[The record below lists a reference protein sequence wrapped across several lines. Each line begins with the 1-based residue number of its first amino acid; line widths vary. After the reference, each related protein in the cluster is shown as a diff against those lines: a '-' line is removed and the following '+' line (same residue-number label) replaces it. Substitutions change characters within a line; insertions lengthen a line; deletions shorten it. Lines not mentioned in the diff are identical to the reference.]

1 MIQIFYLKIVFYR
14 RIRHYSYGKKSLIMK
29 YMLYLFLVT
38 NLLLVRILLIW
49 FYLLIQPKTHFGLI
63 LILVKRFYGLEKIFL
78 FVFQDFSMLALVDD
92 FITLHFTLNTIRIR
106 EKGIIIGNELIFR
119 RETLDTFDPKYKV
132 MY

>member
-1 MIQIFYLKIVFYR
+1 MVLFTHLAKNTFWFNPHI
-14 RIRHYSYGKKSLIMK
+14 SKK
-29 YMLYLFLVT
+29 V
-38 NLLLVRILLIW
+38 VWPR
-49 FYLLIQPKTHFGLI
+49 
-63 LILVKRFYGLEKIFL
+63 KIFL